1 LQPVAKEAVAVL
13 TAVRVSITYDV
24 VFVVIDGEVA
34 INLVVLVNA
43 VVDAILIGAEDRCI
57 VFVAVFD
64 DVFVYTFEIL
74 TNEEPNSSVGATDE
88 CHDWRF
94 V

>member
-1 LQPVAKEAVAVL
+1 VAVL
-13 TAVRVSITYDV
+13 TAVCVSITDDV

-34 INLVVLVNA
+34 INLVVLVDSI
-43 VVDAILIGAEDRCI
+43 VDGVLICAENCWI
-57 VFVAVFD
+57 VFIAVFD
-64 DVFVYTFEIL
+64 DFLVYVFEIL
-74 TNEEPNSSVGATDE
+74 TNKEPNSSVGATDE

>member
-1 LQPVAKEAVAVL
+1 M
-13 TAVRVSITYDV
+13 SITNDV
-24 VFVVIDGEVA
+24 VFVVIDGEMA
-34 INLVVLVNA
+34 INLVVLVDS
-43 VVDAILIGAEDRCI
+43 VVDAVLICAEDRRI
-57 VFVAVFD
+57 VFIAVFN
-64 DVFVYTFEIL
+64 DVLVYVFEIL